1 MDLRQMRQFVAVAEE
16 LHFRN
21 AAKRLNMEQAPLS
34 QSIKRLE
41 QELGVQLFDRSQRS
55 VALTDP
61 GRVFFEEARRM
72 LMQAE
77 LMRKLTLREAVKTPE
92 IRMSFIG
99 PALYRVLPDMLVRY
113 RSIAPEVHIRLLE
126 HPSPEQM
133 RGLQAGDY
141 DIGFVTV
148 FGTDQG
154 NGCETLLIERTPF
167 VAAIPAGWPL
177 GENGGISL
185 AELAEQPFIQPP
197 QQYAAQLL
205 QTRSMFKQAGTMPHV
220 VQEATQTNTSL
231 SLVAAGLGCSLV
243 MATAQLL
250 QPRNVRFLRI
260 LDNVPSPPCWELMM
274 SWHAG
279 HLSKRAASF
288 VEFAKTY
295 MAENPQLLD
304 PLAPIIG

>member
-1 MDLRQMRQFVAVAEE
+1 VDLRQMRQFVAVAEE

-41 QELGVQLFDRSQRS
+41 QELGVQLFDRTQRS
-55 VALTDP
+55 VALTDA
-61 GRVFFEEARRM
+61 GRVFFDEARQV
-72 LMQAE
+72 LMHAE
-77 LMRKLTLREAVKTPE
+77 LMRKLTQREAVKAPE

-113 RSIAPEVHIRLLE
+113 RAIAPDVHIRLLE

-141 DIGFVTV
+141 DIGFVTA
-148 FGTDQG
+148 FGTAPG
-154 NGCETLLIERTPF
+154 SGCETLLIERTGF
-167 VAAIPAGWPL
+167 MAAVPGNGPL
-177 GENGGISL
+177 GENGCITL
-185 AELAEQPFIQPP
+185 TELAEQPFIQPP
-197 QQYAAQLL
+197 QQYSAHPS
-205 QTRSMFKQAGTMPHV
+205 QTLSIFKQVGAMPRV

-231 SLVAAGLGCSLV
+231 SLVAAGLGCSLI

-260 LDNVPSPPCWELMM
+260 LDDVSAPLWELMM
-274 SWHAG
+274 SWHTG
-279 HLSKRAASF
+279 HLSKRAAAF
-288 VEFAKTY
+288 VEFAKAY
-295 MAENPQLLD
+295 MAENPHLLD
-304 PLAPIIG
+304 PTAPIG

>member
-1 MDLRQMRQFVAVAEE
+1 MDLRQMRQFVAVGEE

-41 QELGVQLFDRSQRS
+41 QELGVLLFDRTQRS
-55 VALTDP
+55 VALTDA
-61 GRVFFEEARRM
+61 GRVFLNEARRM

-77 LMRKLTLREAVKTPE
+77 LMRKLTQREAVKAPE

-113 RSIAPEVHIRLLE
+113 RAIAPEVHVRLLE

-141 DIGFVTV
+141 DIGFVTA
-148 FGTDQG
+148 FGTADG
-154 NGCETLLIERTPF
+154 SGCETLLVERASF
-167 VAAIPAGWPL
+167 MAAVPADWPL
-177 GENGGISL
+177 GQDGTISL
-185 AELAEQPFIQPP
+185 AELAKQPFIQPP
-197 QQYAAQLL
+197 QQYAAQANLANA
-205 QTRSMFKQAGTMPHV
+205 MFKHLGVMPHV

-231 SLVAAGLGCSLV
+231 SLVGARLGCSLV

-260 LDNVPSPPCWELMM
+260 LDDVPYARWELMM
-274 SWHAG
+274 TWHAA
-279 HLSKRAASF
+279 HVSKRAAAF
-288 VEFAKTY
+288 VEFATTY
-295 MAENPQLLD
+295 MADNPHLLD
-304 PLAPIIG
+304 PKAAIF